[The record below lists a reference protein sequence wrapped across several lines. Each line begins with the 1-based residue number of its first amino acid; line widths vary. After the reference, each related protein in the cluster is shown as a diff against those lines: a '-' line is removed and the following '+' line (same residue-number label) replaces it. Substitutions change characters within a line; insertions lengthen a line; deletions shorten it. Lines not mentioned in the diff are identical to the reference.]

1 MCEMDLE
8 ERIYITVKR
17 DLEFMKA
24 CIMCGGTGTRLRP
37 LTFKRPKPMI
47 PISNKPSV
55 LHLIEYLSK
64 EGFNDIVMT
73 LGYKGD
79 VIEKELGDGSIYG
92 VHIDYVYEKEKLGT
106 AGSVKNAQP
115 YLGDEPFIVV
125 GGDHVMTLNLREMF
139 RFHQRNDADVTIGLL
154 SIDDPREFGIADMD
168 INGRILRFFE
178 KPKAGEIFSNL
189 ASTGIY
195 VCNPSVFDRIPSGT
209 KFDFAKDLFPAMLK
223 ADEKINGILVRG
235 KWTDVGS
242 AGAYRDAQKWVLDD
256 MIETVLEGN
265 FISNG
270 KIKGPLRVGTGVS
283 VGNQSSLVGPIVI
296 GKNTKIGERVLI
308 GPYSVIG
315 SDCIIEDDVKI
326 LSSYVFDGTKIGR
339 NTTLSGAIADSDSN
353 IGTNCS
359 LENGTI
365 LGPNARLEDGATIHS
380 GVKIW
385 PEIQVSKDTNVKEDL
400 LNEKYGT
407 DISGS

>member
-1 MCEMDLE
+1 
-8 ERIYITVKR
+8 
-17 DLEFMKA
+17 MKA

-55 LHLIEYLSK
+55 LHLIEHLAK
-64 EGFNDIVMT
+64 EGFNDIVIT
-73 LGYKGD
+73 LGYKGED
-79 VIEKELGDGSIYG
+79 VEEELGDGSVYG

-106 AGSVKNAQP
+106 AGSVKNAQEL
-115 YLGDEPFIVV
+115 LGNEPFIVV

-139 RFHQRNDADVTIGLL
+139 RFHQNNDADVTIGLL

-168 INGRILRFFE
+168 IDNRILRFFE

-195 VCNPSVFDRIPSGT
+195 VCNPSIFDKIPAG
-209 KFDFAKDLFPAMLK
+209 KKYDFAKDLFPQMLENK
-223 ADEKINGILVRG
+223 ERINGILVRG

-242 AGAYRDAQKWVLDD
+242 AGAYRDAQKWMLDD
-256 MIETVLEGN
+256 MTETILEGD

-270 KIKGPLRVGTGVS
+270 KIQGPLRVGTGVS
-283 VGNQSSLVGPIVI
+283 IGDQSSLVGPLTIGENTRI
-296 GKNTKIGERVLI
+296 GKRVLI

-315 SDCIIEDDVKI
+315 SNCVIEDDVKI
-326 LSSYVFDGTKIGR
+326 LSSYVFNGTKIGTK
-339 NTTLSGAIADSDSN
+339 TTLSGAIVDEDSVV
-353 IGTNCS
+353 GANCS

-365 LGPNARLEDGATIHS
+365 IGPNSKIEEGVTIHS
-380 GVKIW
+380 GVKLW
-385 PEIQVSKDTNVKEDL
+385 PETAIPKGENVKEDI

-407 DISGS
+407 DVSGS

>member
-1 MCEMDLE
+1 
-8 ERIYITVKR
+8 
-17 DLEFMKA
+17 MKA

-55 LHLIEYLSK
+55 LHLIEHLSK
-64 EGFNDIVMT
+64 EGFNDIVIT
-73 LGYKGD
+73 LGYKGED
-79 VIEKELGDGSIYG
+79 VEEVLGNGSVYG
-92 VHIDYVYEKEKLGT
+92 VHIDYVYEKDKLGT
-106 AGSVKNAQP
+106 AGSVKNAQDL
-115 YLGDEPFIVV
+115 LGNEPFIVV

-139 RFHQRNDADVTIGLL
+139 RFHQNNDADVTIGLL

-168 INGRILRFFE
+168 INNRILRFFE

-195 VCNPSVFDRIPSGT
+195 VCNPSIFDKIPSGQ
-209 KFDFAKDLFPAMLK
+209 KFDFAKDLFPMMLNGG
-223 ADEKINGILVRG
+223 ERINGILVRG

-242 AGAYRDAQKWVLDD
+242 AGAYRDAQKWMLDD
-256 MIETVLEGN
+256 MTETILEGD

-270 KIKGPLRVGTGVS
+270 KIQGPLRVGAGVS
-283 VGNQSSLVGPIVI
+283 VGGNSSLVGPLVI
-296 GKNTKIGERVLI
+296 GENTTIGERVLI

-315 SDCIIEDDVKI
+315 SGCVIEDDVKI
-326 LSSYVFDGTKIGR
+326 LSSYVFDKTVIGKG
-339 NTTLSGAIADSDSN
+339 TTLSGAIVDGDSAVGAGS
-353 IGTNCS
+353 S

-365 LGPNARLEDGATIHS
+365 IGPNSKLEENVTIHS
-380 GVKIW
+380 GVKLW
-385 PEIQVSKDTNVKEDL
+385 PETVISKGENVKDDR

>member
-1 MCEMDLE
+1 
-8 ERIYITVKR
+8 
-17 DLEFMKA
+17 MKA

-55 LHLIEYLSK
+55 LHLVEHLAK
-64 EGFNDIVMT
+64 EGFNDIVIT
-73 LGYKGD
+73 LGYRGED
-79 VIEKELGDGSIYG
+79 VEADLGDGSMYG

-106 AGSVKNAQP
+106 AGSVKNAQD
-115 YLGDEPFIVV
+115 LIGNEPFIVV

-139 RFHQRNDADVTIGLL
+139 RFHQNGDADVTIGLL

-168 INGRILRFFE
+168 INNRILRFFE

-195 VCNPSVFDRIPSGT
+195 VCNPSVFDKIPAGQ
-209 KFDFAKDLFPAMLK
+209 KFDFAKDLFPRMLQN
-223 ADEKINGILVRG
+223 DERINGMLVRG

-242 AGAYRDAQKWVLDD
+242 AGAYRDAQKWMLDD
-256 MIETVLEGN
+256 MTETILEGD
-265 FISNG
+265 FISDG
-270 KIKGPLRVGTGVS
+270 KVQGPLHVGTSVS
-283 VGNQSSLVGPIVI
+283 IGSRSSLVGPLVI
-296 GKNTKIGERVLI
+296 GENTKIGERVLI

-315 SDCIIEDDVKI
+315 SNCVIEDDVKI
-326 LSSYVFDGTKIGR
+326 LSSYVFDGSEIGKKS
-339 NTTLSGAIADSDSN
+339 TLSGAIVDSDSVV
-353 IGTNCS
+353 GARCS

-365 LGPNARLEDGATIHS
+365 VGPRSMIRDGVTIHS
-380 GVKIW
+380 GVKLW
-385 PEIQVSKDTNVKEDL
+385 PEIVVEKDQNVKENL
-400 LNEKYGT
+400 LNDKYDT

>member
-1 MCEMDLE
+1 
-8 ERIYITVKR
+8 
-17 DLEFMKA
+17 MKA

-55 LHLIEYLSK
+55 LHLIEHLSK
-64 EGFNDIVMT
+64 EGFSDIVMT
-73 LGYKGD
+73 LGYKGNE
-79 VIEKELGDGSIYG
+79 IEKELGDGSIYG

-106 AGSVKNAQP
+106 AGSVKNAQH

-125 GGDHVMTLNLREMF
+125 GGDHVMTLDLREMF
-139 RFHQRNDADVTIGLL
+139 RFHQKNDADVTIGLL

-223 ADEKINGILVRG
+223 TDEKINGILVRG

-256 MIETVLEGN
+256 MNETVLEGN

-283 VGNQSSLVGPIVI
+283 IGNQSSLVGPIVI
-296 GKNTKIGERVLI
+296 GENTKIGERVLI

-339 NTTLSGAIADSDSN
+339 ETTLSGAIADSDSD
-353 IGTNCS
+353 IGARCS

-365 LGPNARLEDGATIHS
+365 IGPNAQLKDGVTIHS

>member
-1 MCEMDLE
+1 
-8 ERIYITVKR
+8 
-17 DLEFMKA
+17 MKA

-55 LHLIEYLSK
+55 LHLIEHLAK
-64 EGFNDIVMT
+64 EGFNEIVIT
-73 LGYKGD
+73 LGYKGED
-79 VIEKELGDGSIYG
+79 VEEELGDGSIYG

-106 AGSVKNAQP
+106 AGSVKNARHL
-115 YLGDEPFIVV
+115 LGNEPFIVV

-139 RFHQRNDADVTIGLL
+139 RFHLKNEADVTIGLL

-168 INGRILRFFE
+168 INNRILRFFE

-195 VCNPSVFDRIPSGT
+195 VCNPSVFDKIPDGK
-209 KFDFAKDLFPAMLK
+209 KFDFAKDLFPRMLQN
-223 ADEKINGILVRG
+223 DERINGILVRG

-256 MIETVLEGN
+256 MNETVLEGN
-265 FISNG
+265 FISRG
-270 KIKGPLRVGTGVS
+270 KIQGPLHVGTGVS
-283 VGNQSSLVGPIVI
+283 IGENSSLVGPLII
-296 GKNTKIGERVLI
+296 GENTTIGERVLI

-315 SDCIIEDDVKI
+315 SNCTIENDVKI
-326 LSSYVFDGTKIGR
+326 LSSYVFNGTKIGKG
-339 NTTLSGAIADSDSN
+339 TTLSGAIVDSDTK
-353 IGTNCS
+353 IGAECS

-365 LGPNARLEDGATIHS
+365 IGPQSTLADAATIHS
-380 GVKIW
+380 GVKLW
-385 PEIQVSKDTNVKEDL
+385 PETSVQKQANVKEDV
-400 LNEKYGT
+400 LNEKYET